1 MTHRPDELTRR
12 LREADKAHLW
22 HPFTQM
28 AEWAAGEP
36 VVIAAGEREFL
47 IDTEG
52 RRYIDGV
59 SSLWCNV
66 HGHRRR
72 EIDGAIRDQLGRIA
86 HSTLLGLASVPSI
99 QLAERLVRIAPAG
112 LTRVFYSDSGAT
124 AVEIALKMA
133 FQYWRQC
140 DRPQPGRTKFV
151 SLSLGYH
158 GDTIGAVSVGGID
171 LFHSLYRALL
181 FETIQAPA
189 PYCYRCPLGRSPDT
203 CGMAC
208 AARMEEILAA
218 RAGETAA
225 VILEPLVQG
234 AGGMITHPAGY
245 LHRVAE
251 ACRRHD
257 VLLICD
263 EVATG
268 FGRTG
273 RMFACE
279 HEDVRPDLLCIA
291 KGISGG
297 YLPLAAT
304 LAAERIYEA
313 FLGDYSEYRT
323 FFHGHTY
330 TGNALACAAGLASLD
345 VFEKDRVLEKIGEL
359 GSALGGLLGPVADMP
374 HVGEVR
380 RRGLMVGIELVAD
393 RRTREPFPPAERR
406 GWKVCL
412 AARRRGVWIRP
423 LGDVIVLMPP
433 YCISDESLARL
444 VGAVREGIV
453 EATEA

>member
-1 MTHRPDELTRR
+1 MTSPPTDPTVQLRR
-12 LREADKAHLW
+12 ADKAHLW

-28 AEWAAGEP
+28 AEWVAGDP
-36 VVIAAGEREFL
+36 VIIAAGEREFL

-52 RRYIDGV
+52 NRYIDGV
-59 SSLWCNV
+59 SSLWCNL
-66 HGHRRR
+66 HGHRRP
-72 EIDGAIRDQLGRIA
+72 EIDEAIRVQLGRIA
-86 HSTLLGLASVPSI
+86 HATLLGLGSPPAI
-99 QLAERLVRIAPAG
+99 QLAARLVRIAPQG

-140 DRPQPGRTKFV
+140 PRPQPAKTKFV

-158 GDTIGAVSVGGID
+158 GDTLGAVSVGGID
-171 LFHSLYRALL
+171 LFRGLYRPLL
-181 FETIQAPA
+181 LETIQAPA
-189 PYCYRCPLGRSPDT
+189 PYCYRCPLGVQPPD

-208 AARMEEILAA
+208 AARMEEILAEHA
-218 RAGETAA
+218 KEVSA
-225 VILEPLVQG
+225 VILEPVVQG

-245 LHRVAE
+245 LRRVAD

-279 HEDVRPDLLCIA
+279 HEGVRPDLLCLA

-304 LAAERIYEA
+304 LAAEPIYEA
-313 FLGDYSEYRT
+313 FLGNDSEHRT

-330 TGNALACAAGLASLD
+330 TGNALACAAGVASLD
-345 VFEKDRVLEKIGEL
+345 VFEKDRVLERIGQLSERLGEL
-359 GSALGGLLGPVADMP
+359 LAPVAGMP

-393 RRTREPFPPAERR
+393 QRTRDPYSPAERC
-406 GWKVCL
+406 GWRVCA
-412 AARRRGVWIRP
+412 AARQHGVWIRP
-423 LGDVIVLMPP
+423 LGDVVVLMPP
-433 YCISDESLARL
+433 YCISDESLGRL
-444 VGAVREGIV
+444 VDAARQGIAEVTEG
-453 EATEA
+453 

>member
-1 MTHRPDELTRR
+1 MNPPSDQTAR
-12 LREADKAHLW
+12 LRAADKAHLW

-28 AEWAAGEP
+28 AEWTAGAG
-36 VVIAAGEREFL
+36 VVIAAGDREFL
-47 IDTEG
+47 IDTDG
-52 RRYIDGV
+52 NRYIDGT
-59 SSLWCNV
+59 SSLWCNL
-66 HGHRRR
+66 HGHRRP
-72 EIDGAIRDQLGRIA
+72 EIDAAVIAQLGRIA
-86 HSTLLGLASVPSI
+86 HSTLLGLASGPSI
-99 QLAERLVRIAPAG
+99 ELAERLVRIAPRG
-112 LTRVFYSDSGAT
+112 LTRVFYSDSGST

-133 FQYWRQC
+133 FQYWRQL
-140 DRPQPGRTKFV
+140 PQPEPRRTKFV
-151 SLSLGYH
+151 SLFLGYH
-158 GDTIGAVSVGGID
+158 GDTVGAVSVGGID
-171 LFHSLYRALL
+171 LFHGLYRPLL
-181 FETIQAPA
+181 FDTIQAPS
-189 PYCYRCPLGRSPDT
+189 PYCYRCPLGLHRED

-218 RAGETAA
+218 HAEEVAA
-225 VILEPLVQG
+225 VIVEPLVQG
-234 AGGMITHPAGY
+234 AGGMITHPPGY
-245 LHRVAE
+245 LASVAA
-251 ACRRHD
+251 ACRRHN

-279 HEDVRPDLLCIA
+279 HEGVVPDLLCLA

-304 LAAERIYEA
+304 LATERIYEA
-313 FLGDYSEYRT
+313 FLGDPSEGRT

-330 TGNALACAAGLASLD
+330 TGNALACAAGIASLEI
-345 VFEKDRVLEKIGEL
+345 FEKDRVLDRIGRIAEML
-359 GSALGGLLGPVADMP
+359 AAQLLPVAAME

-393 RRTREPFPPAERR
+393 RKTREPYPASARR
-406 GWKVCL
+406 GWRVCL

-433 YCISDESLARL
+433 YCISDDSLARL
-444 VGAVREGIV
+444 VAAVRESIAEVTG
-453 EATEA
+453 A

>member
-1 MTHRPDELTRR
+1 
-12 LREADKAHLW
+12 
-22 HPFTQM
+22 
-28 AEWAAGEP
+28 
-36 VVIAAGEREFL
+36 
-47 IDTEG
+47 
-52 RRYIDGV
+52 
-59 SSLWCNV
+59 
-66 HGHRRR
+66 
-72 EIDGAIRDQLGRIA
+72 
-86 HSTLLGLASVPSI
+86 
-99 QLAERLVRIAPAG
+99 
-112 LTRVFYSDSGAT
+112 
-124 AVEIALKMA
+124 MA

>member
-1 MTHRPDELTRR
+1 MNEPTDLSTR
-12 LREADKAHLW
+12 LRRADKAHLW
-22 HPFTQM
+22 HPFTPM
-28 AEWAAGEP
+28 AEWEAGEP
-36 VVIAAGEREFL
+36 VVIASGEREFL
-47 IDTEG
+47 VDTDG

-66 HGHRRR
+66 HGHRRA
-72 EIDGAIRDQLGRIA
+72 EIDDAIRAQLGRIA
-86 HSTLLGLASVPSI
+86 HSTLLGLASGPAAE
-99 QLAERLVRIAPAG
+99 LAARLAAVAPEG
-112 LTRVFYSDSGAT
+112 LSRVFYSDSGST

-133 FQYWRQC
+133 YQYWRQC
-140 DRPQPGRTKFV
+140 PRPQADRTRFV
-151 SLSLGYH
+151 SLGLGYH
-158 GDTIGAVSVGGID
+158 GDTLGAVSVGGID
-171 LFHSLYRALL
+171 LFHALYRPLL
-181 FETIQAPA
+181 FETIRAPA
-189 PYCYRCPLGRSPDT
+189 PYCYRCPLGRRPED

-208 AARMEEILAA
+208 AAAMEEILAT
-218 RAGETAA
+218 RGGEVAA

-234 AGGMITHPAGY
+234 AGGMIVHPPGY
-245 LHRVAE
+245 LRRVAD

-273 RMFACE
+273 RLFACE
-279 HEDVRPDLLCIA
+279 HEGVRPDLMCLA

-304 LAAERIYEA
+304 LATDRIYEA
-313 FLGDYSEYRT
+313 FLGDAAECRT

-345 VFEKDRVLEKIGEL
+345 VFETDGVLARVAEL
-359 GSALGGLLGPVADMP
+359 SEALGRLLGPVAARP

-393 RRTREPFPPAERR
+393 RATRRPYPPAERR
-406 GWKVCL
+406 GAAVCA
-412 AARRRGVWIRP
+412 AARRQGVWIRP

-433 YCISDESLARL
+433 FCISDESLRRL
-444 VGAVREGIV
+444 VEAVGQGIA
-453 EATEA
+453 EATGE